1 VSDQFGVGIFL
12 WLRHIPANHKDSYDE
27 ISHFA
32 IHDAAEKL
40 LQLIELTERSK
51 E

>member
-12 WLRHIPANHKDSYDE
+12 WLRQIPANHKDSYDE

-32 IHDAAEKL
+32 IYDAAEK